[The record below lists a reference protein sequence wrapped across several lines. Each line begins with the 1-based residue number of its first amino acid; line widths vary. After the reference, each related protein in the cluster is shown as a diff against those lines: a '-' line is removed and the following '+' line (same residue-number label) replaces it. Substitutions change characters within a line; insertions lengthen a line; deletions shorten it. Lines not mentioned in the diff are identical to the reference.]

1 MPSLLTTAVLTPVL
15 AASTLLPLPPL
26 LPSPEPAP
34 PAQTAQT
41 AQTAPT
47 VSAVVDA
54 PDGRL
59 RRGCKDYALS
69 YAVTVPDGDW
79 SLDLSTQDRRG
90 KGVSAQSLLGPN
102 DAESGVLPFRL
113 CRRATVPGLFTV
125 TGVLTWYDGD
135 QQTTASVS
143 DTFRLRRPRR

>member
-1 MPSLLTTAVLTPVL
+1 MASLLATVALT
-15 AASTLLPLPPL
+15 ASTLLPLPPL
-26 LPSPEPAP
+26 LPALEPAP
-34 PAQTAQT
+34 PTQAP
-41 AQTAPT
+41 PT
-47 VSAVVDA
+47 VEAAVDA

-59 RRGCKDYALS
+59 GRGCRDYALS

-113 CRRATVPGLFTV
+113 CRRGTVPGLFTV

-135 QQTTASVS
+135 QQTTASVG

>member
-1 MPSLLTTAVLTPVL
+1 MPSLLVTAALT
-15 AASTLLPLPPL
+15 ASALLPLPPL
-26 LPSPEPAP
+26 LPATPDPAAQP
-34 PAQTAQT
+34 PAQAS
-41 AQTAPT
+41 
-47 VSAVVDA
+47 VSAAVDA

-59 RRGCKDYALS
+59 RRGCRDYALT

-79 SLDLSTQDRRG
+79 SLDLSTRDRRG

-135 QQTTASVS
+135 QQTTASVG

>member
-34 PAQTAQT
+34 RAQTAQRG
-41 AQTAPT
+41 PT
-47 VSAVVDA
+47 VSAVVYG

-113 CRRATVPGLFTV
+113 CRPATVPGLFTV

>member
-1 MPSLLTTAVLTPVL
+1 MSSLLATAVLTPL
-15 AASTLLPLPPL
+15 LTASTLLPLPPL
-26 LPSPEPAP
+26 LPTSPEPAP
-34 PAQTAQT
+34 QAQAAPA
-41 AQTAPT
+41 

-59 RRGCKDYALS
+59 GRGCRDYALS
-69 YAVTVPDGDW
+69 YAVTVPDADW

-102 DAESGVLPFRL
+102 DPESGVLPFRL
-113 CRRATVPGLFTV
+113 CRRATVPGRFTV

-135 QQTTASVS
+135 RQTTASVT
-143 DTFRLRRPRR
+143 DTFRLRRPRH